1 MKILPFNG
9 LLYDTKKIK
18 LSDVITLP
26 YDKISAEQKAIYESK
41 SPHNMVHLILPKS
54 NDHAGGLLKEWIK
67 NGILKQD
74 EKAAIYVYEQGY
86 EYPLRGLRKACP
98 KGVTKT
104 RRGFIALLDV
114 QPFGK
119 DTIMPH
125 EKTFSKVVEGRMN
138 LLHSCQANIEQIF
151 VLYSGKNIT
160 KLLDGKPMIEHK
172 DEFGITHKI
181 WPITEPAAIKAVQDA
196 ISKSHLFI
204 ADGHHRYTA
213 SLWYKEKMKGNPY
226 IMATFVDADDPG
238 LTILPTHRVL
248 KEVPDLNKEKLIS
261 ELEKYFEVRKE
272 PFKNIKGGHS
282 FGVYLGGGDY
292 YTITLKKDV
301 SLEKVLGLKRPRA
314 WLYLDVN
321 ILHLLILKHI
331 MGMDTTVMEDE
342 GNIVYIREEK
352 EALDLV
358 KNKRAKIAFILNPT
372 KIEEVKEIVDLS
384 DVMPHKSTD
393 FYPKLHSGL
402 VMRKF

>member
-9 LLYDTKKIK
+9 LLYDSEKVKIG
-18 LSDVITLP
+18 DVVTLP

-41 SPHNMVHLILPKS
+41 SPHNMAHLILPVS
-54 NDHAGGLLKEWIK
+54 NDRAGSLLKEWIK

-74 EKAAIYVYEQGY
+74 EKEAIYVYEQGY
-86 EYPLRGLRKACP
+86 EYP
-98 KGVTKT
+98 KGVKKT

-114 QPFGK
+114 RPFGK

-151 VLYSGKNIT
+151 VLYSGKNIG
-160 KLLDGKPMIEHK
+160 KLLDGKPMIDHK
-172 DEFGITHKI
+172 DEFGITHRL
-181 WPITEPAAIKAVQDA
+181 WPITEPNTIKAAQDA

-213 SLWYKEKMKGNPY
+213 SLWYKEKMNGNPY

-248 KEVPDLNKEKLIS
+248 KEVSNLNKGKLIS

-272 PFKNIKGGHS
+272 PPKNIKGGHS

-301 SLEKVLGLKRPRA
+301 SLEKILGLKRPRA

-321 ILHLLILKHI
+321 ILHLLILKHM

-342 GNIVYIREEK
+342 GNIVYIREEV
-352 EALDLV
+352 EALDMI
-358 KNKRAKIAFILNPT
+358 KNKKAKIAFILNPT
-372 KIEEVKEIVDLS
+372 KIEEVKEIVDLG